1 MEEKKNKLL
10 HEDLTYKL
18 IGIFF
23 KIHKT
28 LGCGFPEKIY
38 QKAITIELE
47 KENIKY
53 QTEKQIKV
61 KYENKD
67 AGFFR
72 LDLIIDEKVIIE
84 IKAIEAIAPVHFAQV
99 LTYLK
104 FSDCKLALLI
114 NFNTVYLKDGIYRIV
129 NKLN

>member
-1 MEEKKNKLL
+1 MQTEEIQTNEKKGKLL
-10 HEDLTYKL
+10 HEDFTYKL

-53 QTEKQIKV
+53 VTEKQVKV
-61 KYENKD
+61 KYENKMQE
-67 AGFFR
+67 F
-72 LDLIIDEKVIIE
+72 LDW
-84 IKAIEAIAPVHFAQV
+84 
-99 LTYLK
+99 T
-104 FSDCKLALLI
+104 
-114 NFNTVYLKDGIYRIV
+114 
-129 NKLN
+129 